1 MQADVLTTELE
12 TTSSKCLHLDA
23 KNQVLQQELLSMKA
37 FEEEREKL
45 ESNNKKLQQEVV
57 KLKQFM
63 EMNMVER
70 SQVEQ
75 YKREIEE
82 RARLDIVEKLHEV
95 NLFLQVN

>member
-1 MQADVLTTELE
+1 
-12 TTSSKCLHLDA
+12 
-23 KNQVLQQELLSMKA
+23 MKA
-37 FEEEREKL
+37 FKEEREKL

-57 KLKQFM
+57 KLKQFI

-75 YKREIEE
+75 YKQEIEE

>member
-23 KNQVLQQELLSMKA
+23 KNQLLQELSMKA

-82 RARLDIVEKLHEV
+82 RARLDIVEKLHEF

>member
-1 MQADVLTTELE
+1 
-12 TTSSKCLHLDA
+12 
-23 KNQVLQQELLSMKA
+23 MKA
-37 FEEEREKL
+37 FKEERENL

-57 KLKQFM
+57 KLKQFI

-82 RARLDIVEKLHEV
+82 RARLDTVQKLHEV

>member
-1 MQADVLTTELE
+1 
-12 TTSSKCLHLDA
+12 
-23 KNQVLQQELLSMKA
+23 MKA

-70 SQVEQ
+70 GQVEE

-82 RARLDIVEKLHEV
+82 RARLDIVEK
-95 NLFLQVN
+95 

>member
-23 KNQVLQQELLSMKA
+23 KNQILQQELLSMKA

-45 ESNNKKLQQEVV
+45 ESNNKHLQQEVV
-57 KLKQFM
+57 KLKHFM
-63 EMNMVER
+63 QINMVER

-82 RARLDIVEKLHEV
+82 RARLDTVQKLHEV